1 MNRSEGLKSKLYEVC
16 PEIERLGI
24 YPIVLQKGDRY

>member
-1 MNRSEGLKSKLYEVC
+1 MKPSEGLKSKLYEIC

-24 YPIVLQKGDRY
+24 HTVVLQKGNLF